1 MIPPNKLPNVSAL
14 ETAKESRH
22 RWYYFKEAFSP
33 EIVRHAIAE
42 ANLSDD
48 AVIYDPFSGSGT
60 TVLTAFQSGFNGRGT
75 EVNPFLR
82 FVAGAKATNSRKAKL
97 TNAFDRVFEGAR
109 SKAVHPLERFSTF
122 SELGDASQKRG
133 KWLFNSSVLRA
144 FGGAWAATSFNEPAE
159 RTLTRL
165 AAIASAMDAANAE
178 KDGKCLRFKQS
189 WQDARYSYSD
199 FRNALERRRDEMLD
213 DCGETE
219 MMKFGSASVRL
230 GDSRGITPDENFDLC
245 VTSPPYLNSF
255 DYTDVYRPELF
266 LSGFVKS
273 MEELTA
279 LRTRT
284 LRSHVQTRWSSPLK
298 AEFGQHYDETMSK
311 LNAEKVHLWNQRIP
325 EMVQAYFEDMSAVF
339 LNLRSRAKQSASVW
353 LVVSTSAYGGVEIPV
368 DLILADI
375 AGRNGWFL
383 REVTV
388 LRYLRRVSG
397 QQWHK
402 LNNASDGE
410 GPYLRESLVVLD
422 AKPRAKG
429 KVKQSW
435 ANP

>member
-1 MIPPNKLPNVSAL
+1 
-14 ETAKESRH
+14 
-22 RWYYFKEAFSP
+22 
-33 EIVRHAIAE
+33 
-42 ANLSDD
+42 
-48 AVIYDPFSGSGT
+48 VIYDPFSGSGT
-60 TVLTAFQSGFNGRGT
+60 TVLTAFQGGLNGRGT

-82 FVAGAKATNSRKAKL
+82 FVASAKTTNSRTAKL

-122 SELGDASQKRG
+122 SELGEASQKRG

-144 FGGAWAATSFNEPAE
+144 FGGAWAATTLNDPAE

-165 AAIASAMDAANAE
+165 AVIAAAMDAANAE
-178 KDGKCLRFKQS
+178 KDGKCLRFKHS
-189 WQDARYSYSD
+189 WDKIRYSYAD
-199 FRNALERRRDEMLD
+199 FRNALERRRDDMLA
-213 DCGETE
+213 DCLETE
-219 MMKFGSASVRL
+219 VMRSGSASIQL
-230 GDSRGITPDENFDLC
+230 GDSRGIPQNENFDLC

-266 LSGFVKS
+266 LGGFVKT
-273 MEELTA
+273 MGELTA

-284 LRSHVQTRWSSPLK
+284 LRSHVQTRWSSPL
-298 AEFGQHYDETMSK
+298 ASDFGQHYDETISK
-311 LNAEKVHLWNQRIP
+311 LDAERNHLWNRRIP
-325 EMVQAYFEDMSAVF
+325 EMVQAYFEDMSSVF
-339 LNLRSRAKQSASVW
+339 LNLRSKAKQSASIW
-353 LVVSTSAYGGVEIPV
+353 LVVSTSAYSGVEIPV
-368 DLILADI
+368 DLILADV

-422 AKPRAKG
+422 ARPRVKAKAKRG
-429 KVKQSW
+429 
-435 ANP
+435 

>member
-1 MIPPNKLPNVSAL
+1 MITADSLPNVSAL

-33 EIVRHAIAE
+33 EIVRHAI
-42 ANLSDD
+42 SDATLPEG

-60 TVLTAFQSGFNGRGT
+60 TVLTALQGGFNGRGT

-82 FVAGAKATNSRKAKL
+82 FVASAKTTNSSKTKL

-122 SELGDASQKRG
+122 SELGEASQKRG

-144 FGGAWAATSFNEPAE
+144 FGGAWAATTLNDSAE
-159 RTLTRL
+159 RTLTQL
-165 AAIASAMDAANAE
+165 AAIAAAMDAANAE

-189 WQDARYSYSD
+189 WKETRYSYTD
-199 FRNALERRRDEMLD
+199 FRNALERRRDEMLA
-213 DCGETE
+213 DCFETE
-219 MMKFGSASVRL
+219 VMRSGSASVQL
-230 GDSRGITPDENFDLC
+230 GDSRGITPNENFDLC

-266 LSGFVKS
+266 LSGFVKT

-284 LRSHVQTRWSSPLK
+284 LRSHVQTKWSIPL
-298 AEFGQHYDETMSK
+298 ASDFGQNYDETISR
-311 LNAEKVHLWNQRIP
+311 LDAERNHLWNRRIP
-325 EMVQAYFEDMSAVF
+325 EMVQAYFEDMSSVF
-339 LNLRSRAKQSASVW
+339 LNLRSKAKQSASIW
-353 LVVSTSAYGGVEIPV
+353 LVVSTSAYSGVEIPV

-402 LNNASDGE
+402 LNNASNGE

-422 AKPRAKG
+422 AKPRVKG
-429 KVKQSW
+429 KAKRG
-435 ANP
+435 

>member
-1 MIPPNKLPNVSAL
+1 MMAADKLPNVSAL
-14 ETAKESRH
+14 DTAKESRH

-33 EIVRHAIAE
+33 EIVRHAI
-42 ANLSDD
+42 SDAD
-48 AVIYDPFSGSGT
+48 LRDSAFIYDPFSGSGT
-60 TVLTAFQSGFNGRGT
+60 TVLTALQEGFNGRGT

-82 FVAGAKATNSRKAKL
+82 FVADAKITVSKKNKL
-97 TNAFDRVFEGAR
+97 INAFDKVFEGSR

-122 SELGDASQKRG
+122 SELGEASQKRG

-144 FGGAWAATSFNEPAE
+144 FGGAWAATSLNDPAE
-159 RTLTRL
+159 RMLTRL

-189 WQDARYSYSD
+189 WESERYSYTD
-199 FRNALERRRDEMLD
+199 FRNALERHRDEMVA
-213 DCGETE
+213 DCAETE
-219 MMKFGSASVRL
+219 AMRSGSASIEL
-230 GDSRGITPDENFDLC
+230 GDSRGATPNEYFDLC

-273 MEELTA
+273 MEELKA
-279 LRTRT
+279 LRGRT
-284 LRSHVQTRWSSPLK
+284 LRSHVQTKWSSPLNS
-298 AEFGQHYDETMSK
+298 EFGQHFEETMSK
-311 LNAEKVHLWNQRIP
+311 LKAETHNLWNQRIP
-325 EMVQAYFEDMSAVF
+325 EMVQAYFEDMSSVF
-339 LNLRSRAKQSASVW
+339 LNLRSRAKQSASIW

-368 DLILADI
+368 DLILADV
-375 AGRNGWFL
+375 ASRSGWFL

-402 LNNASDGE
+402 LNSASDGD
-410 GPYLRESLVVLD
+410 GPYLRESVVVLD
-422 AKPRAKG
+422 ARPRAKN
-429 KVKQSW
+429 KVKRT
-435 ANP
+435 

>member
-1 MIPPNKLPNVSAL
+1 MTTTDKIPNVSAL
-14 ETAKESRH
+14 DTAKESRH

-33 EIVRHAIAE
+33 AIVRHAITE
-42 ANLSDD
+42 ASLPEK
-48 AVIYDPFSGSGT
+48 AFIYDPFSGSGT

-82 FVAGAKATNSRKAKL
+82 FVASAKVTSSRKAKL
-97 TNAFDRVFEGAR
+97 TKAFDRAFEGAR
-109 SKAVHPLERFSTF
+109 SRVVHPLERFSTF

-144 FGGAWAATSFNEPAE
+144 FGGAWAATSVSEPAE

-165 AAIASAMDAANAE
+165 AVIASAMDVANAE
-178 KDGKCLRFKQS
+178 KDGKCLRFKSS
-189 WQDARYSYSD
+189 WKDLSYSYGD
-199 FRNALERRRDEMLD
+199 FRNALERRRDEMLT
-213 DCGETE
+213 DCAETE
-219 MMKFGSASVRL
+219 TMRAGSAAVRL
-230 GDSRGITPDENFDLC
+230 GDSRGLAPSENFDLC

-273 MEELTA
+273 MDELTA

-284 LRSHVQTRWSSPLK
+284 LRSHVQTKWSSPLN
-298 AEFGQHYDETMSK
+298 AEYGQHYDEAMSRLK
-311 LNAEKVHLWNQRIP
+311 AEKNHLWNRRIP
-325 EMVQAYFEDMSAVF
+325 EMVQAYFEDMSSVF
-339 LNLRSRAKQSASVW
+339 LNLRARAKQSASVW
-353 LVVSTSAYGGVEIPV
+353 LVVSTSAYAGVEIPV
-368 DLILADI
+368 DLILADV
-375 AGRNGWFL
+375 ASRNGWFL

-397 QQWHK
+397 QQWHT
-402 LNNASDGE
+402 LNDASDGE

-422 AKPRAKG
+422 AKPRAKS
-429 KVKQSW
+429 KVKRS
-435 ANP
+435 

>member
-1 MIPPNKLPNVSAL
+1 MMMIDKLPNVSAL
-14 ETAKESRH
+14 ETAKEPRH

-42 ANLSDD
+42 ADLSDG

-60 TVLTAFQSGFNGRGT
+60 TVLTAFQAGFNGRGT

-82 FVAGAKATNSRKAKL
+82 FVAGAKVTNSRKIKL

-144 FGGAWAATSFNEPAE
+144 FGGAWAATSLNDAPE
-159 RTLTRL
+159 RALTRL
-165 AAIASAMDAANAE
+165 AAIAAAMDAANAE

-189 WQDARYSYSD
+189 WEEARYSYTD
-199 FRNALERRRDEMLD
+199 FRNALERRRDEMLV
-213 DCGETE
+213 DCGET
-219 MMKFGSASVRL
+219 MLSGSASVQL

-284 LRSHVQTRWSSPLK
+284 LRSHVQTRWHSPLGSD
-298 AEFGQHYDETMSK
+298 FGQHYDETMSK
-311 LNAEKVHLWNQRIP
+311 LKAEKLHLWNQRIP
-325 EMVQAYFEDMSAVF
+325 EMVQAYFEDMSSVF
-339 LNLRSRAKQSASVW
+339 LNLRSRAKQSASIW

-368 DLILADI
+368 DLILADV
-375 AGRNGWFL
+375 ASRNGWFL

-422 AKPRAKG
+422 AKPRAKT
-429 KVKQSW
+429 KVKR
-435 ANP
+435 N

>member
-1 MIPPNKLPNVSAL
+1 MITADKLPNVSAL

-33 EIVRHAIAE
+33 EIVRHAI
-42 ANLSDD
+42 SDATLPEG

-60 TVLTAFQSGFNGRGT
+60 TVLTALQGGFNGRGT

-82 FVAGAKATNSRKAKL
+82 FVASAKTTNSRKTKL
-97 TNAFDRVFEGAR
+97 ANAFDRVFEGAR

-122 SELGDASQKRG
+122 SELGEASQKRG

-144 FGGAWAATSFNEPAE
+144 FGGAWAATALNDPAE
-159 RTLTRL
+159 RTLTQL
-165 AAIASAMDAANAE
+165 AAIAAAMDAANAE

-189 WQDARYSYSD
+189 WEETRYSYTD
-199 FRNALERRRDEMLD
+199 FRNALERRRDEMLA
-213 DCGETE
+213 DCLETE
-219 MMKFGSASVRL
+219 VMRSGSASIQL
-230 GDSRGITPDENFDLC
+230 GDSRGITPNENFDLC

-273 MEELTA
+273 MEELTT

-284 LRSHVQTRWSSPLK
+284 LRSHVQTKWSTPL
-298 AEFGQHYDETMSK
+298 ASDFGQHYDETMAR
-311 LNAEKVHLWNQRIP
+311 LDVERDHLWNRRIP
-325 EMVQAYFEDMSAVF
+325 EMVQAYFEDMSSVF
-339 LNLRSRAKQSASVW
+339 LNLRSKAKQSASIW
-353 LVVSTSAYGGVEIPV
+353 LVVSTSAYSGVEIPV

-410 GPYLRESLVVLD
+410 GPYLRESLIVLD
-422 AKPRAKG
+422 AKPRLKG
-429 KVKQSW
+429 KAKRG
-435 ANP
+435 